1 VASHDQGR
9 DRLHQLV
16 AIKAGLEIL
25 TILQI
30 EMTGIGKDGEDVV
43 GMGAEG
49 TCAKSERDGGA
60 ARLIDLATAD
70 SRTLCAL
77 RT

>member
-1 VASHDQGR
+1 MASHDQGR

-30 EMTGIGKDGEDVV
+30 EMTGIGKDREDVV
-43 GMGAEG
+43 GMALK
-49 TCAKSERDGGA
+49 ALVPRAS
-60 ARLIDLATAD
+60 ATAGRRA
-70 SRTLCAL
+70 S
-77 RT
+77 